1 MLSRHHAR
9 QNTKNRLEQLHRLV
23 EIESVAGWYGIG
35 GELGVPCTTNRLY
48 GGLNAL
54 GRRKRL
60 IGSCMR
66 TLMSRPHM
74 IRVLRTVSGGKR
86 EPNNRGNRSGR
97 ERSIPTWG
105 HGCCGDPGRRKCV
118 DTACGYERPPED
130 SHLDIKHDISVPA
143 RSFKGWDFF
152 PLRQDSFSCYYFF
165 DDEILSSNGFNFNF
179 LFNFI

>member
-1 MLSRHHAR
+1 MR
-9 QNTKNRLEQLHRLV
+9 KRLEHHHRLV
-23 EIESVAGWYGIG
+23 EIEPVVGWYGIG

-118 DTACGYERPPED
+118 DTTFQNERPPED
-130 SHLDIKHDISVPA
+130 SHLNVKHNITVPT
-143 RSFKGWDFF
+143 RTFECWHF
-152 PLRQDSFSCYYFF
+152 
-165 DDEILSSNGFNFNF
+165 
-179 LFNFI
+179 